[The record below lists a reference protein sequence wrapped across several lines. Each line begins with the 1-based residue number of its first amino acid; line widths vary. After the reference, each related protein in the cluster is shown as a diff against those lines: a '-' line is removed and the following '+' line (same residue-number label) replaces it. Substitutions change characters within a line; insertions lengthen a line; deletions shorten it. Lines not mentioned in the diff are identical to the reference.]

1 MRKTYLLKI
10 EGKNR
15 DRLVEASKHD
25 IRKYVKRERSRALPE
40 DVDFWDFECRFGHD
54 EAAAVPAHFATLMG
68 LIDTA
73 VQEGGEQFY
82 VEVVTRHGH
91 RSARPQ
97 DAGALAGNVEDLS

>member
-1 MRKTYLLKI
+1 MRKTFLLNI

-40 DVDFWDFECRFGHD
+40 GVDFWDFDCKFGSN
-54 EAAAVPAHFATLMG
+54 EATAAVVHFATLMK

-73 VQEGGEQFY
+73 VQEGAEQFY
-82 VEVVTRHGH
+82 VEVVTKHGH

-97 DAGALAGNVEDLS
+97 GAEATSGDDEDFE